1 MANKTDRRKS
11 IWKKA
16 NGLCAHCGKSVTG
29 ASQTIDHIIPKS
41 KGGTDDQRNLMP
53 LCRKCNDGRGTN
65 KIDVREFYGFA
76 SGWAL
81 DDFRDYLISWK
92 MERSNVDGEIF
103 VGANQWVF

>member
-1 MANKTDRRKS
+1 
-11 IWKKA
+11 
-16 NGLCAHCGKSVTG
+16 
-29 ASQTIDHIIPKS
+29 
-41 KGGTDDQRNLMP
+41 MP

>member
-16 NGLCAHCGKSVTG
+16 NGFCAHCGKPTSG

-41 KGGTDDQRNLMP
+41 KSGTDDQRNLMP
-53 LCRKCNDGRGTN
+53 LCKTCNKGRGTN
-65 KIDVREFYGFA
+65 KIEDTEYYSFA

-81 DDFRDYLISWK
+81 DEFRDYLMEWK
-92 MERSNVDGEIF
+92 MERSNGSGEIF
-103 VGANQWVF
+103 VDANQWVF